1 MILSLFSSPLRGEE
15 TGGGEKRLCKIKMK
29 NFLKRL
35 NRADKLSFISLWILV
50 ALYTLALLADFISPY
65 PYDLQH
71 REYALCPPA
80 VPRIVRNGGFLPRPV
95 VYGIEVVNPAFK
107 EYAFDSS
114 KRYSVRFFMRGP
126 ERKVFGFLKTDRYLF
141 GADGPGKIFLF
152 GTDLHGRDVFSRVI
166 HGARVS
172 LSIGIIGV
180 AISFI
185 LGLLVGGV
193 SGYFGGK
200 TDTVLMRT
208 VEIIMMFP
216 FFYLMLALRAA
227 FPPSLSSIQVYL
239 LIVVILSL
247 IGWASLARIIR
258 GMVLSLKEEEYVL
271 AARSI
276 GLSSFRIITRH
287 ILPNTLSYTVT
298 ALTLSVPGYI
308 LGESALSL
316 LGLGI
321 QEPYPSWGNML
332 SVTVGN
338 LRILTMA
345 PWMLIPGFFIFV
357 TVLAFNFLGDGIR
370 NVTDPKN
377 W

>member
-1 MILSLFSSPLRGEE
+1 
-15 TGGGEKRLCKIKMK
+15 MK
-29 NFLKRL
+29 KFLKRL
-35 NRADKLSFISLWILV
+35 KHANQISFISLWFLLF
-50 ALYTLALLADFISPY
+50 LYLLAFLADFISPY

-71 REYALCPPA
+71 REYALCSPTA
-80 VPRIVRNGGFLPRPV
+80 PRVFHDGRVSLRPF
-95 VYGIEVVNPAFK
+95 VYGIKIVNPAFQ
-107 EYAFDSS
+107 EYAQDTSRIYPIRLFT
-114 KRYSVRFFMRGP
+114 KGQ
-126 ERKVFGFLKTDRYLF
+126 ERTLMGFIKTNRYLF
-141 GADGPGKIFLF
+141 GTSDEGKIFLF

-166 HGARVS
+166 YGARIS

-180 AISFI
+180 SISFI
-185 LGLLVGGV
+185 LGLLVGGI

-200 TDTVLMRT
+200 TDTFLMRT

-227 FPPSLSSIQVYL
+227 FPPNLSSVQVYL

-258 GMVLSLKEEEYVL
+258 GMVLSIKEEEYVL
-271 AARSI
+271 AARSL
-276 GLSSFRIITRH
+276 GLSSFRVITRH
-287 ILPNTLSYTVT
+287 LLPGTFSYTVT

-338 LRILTMA
+338 LRILTGA
-345 PWMLIPGFFIFV
+345 PWMMIPGLFIFL
-357 TVLAFNFLGDGIR
+357 TVIAFNFLGDGIR
-370 NVTDPKN
+370 NVMDTKN

>member
-1 MILSLFSSPLRGEE
+1 MKSFIARLKRTNSLSLY
-15 TGGGEKRLCKIKMK
+15 
-29 NFLKRL
+29 
-35 NRADKLSFISLWILV
+35 SLWLLV
-50 ALYTLALLADFISPY
+50 VLYSLAVLADFISPY
-65 PYDLQH
+65 PYDLQN
-71 REYALCPPA
+71 REYALSPPT
-80 VPRIVRNGGFLPRPV
+80 VPHIARNGGVLPRPV
-95 VYGIEVVNPAFK
+95 VYGIKAVNPAFK
-107 EYAFDSS
+107 EYSLDSS
-114 KRYSVRFFMRGP
+114 KKYNIRLFVKGP
-126 ERKVFGFLKTDRYLF
+126 ERKIFGFLKTDRYLF
-141 GADGPGKIFLF
+141 GVEEPGKIFLF
-152 GTDLHGRDVFSRVI
+152 GTDLHGRDVFSRVL
-166 HGARVS
+166 HGARIS
-172 LSIGIIGV
+172 LSVGIIGV
-180 AISFI
+180 TISFI

-200 TDTVLMRT
+200 TDTVIMRT

-227 FPPSLSSIQVYL
+227 FPPNLSSIQVYL

-271 AARSI
+271 AARSL

-287 ILPNTLSYTVT
+287 ILPNTMSYTVT

-338 LRILTMA
+338 LRILAMA
-345 PWMLIPGFFIFV
+345 PWMLIPGFFIFL
-357 TVLAFNFLGDGIR
+357 TVIAFNFLGDGIR
-370 NVTDPKN
+370 NITDPKN

>member
-1 MILSLFSSPLRGEE
+1 MKIFLR
-15 TGGGEKRLCKIKMK
+15 RLKHTNKI
-29 NFLKRL
+29 
-35 NRADKLSFISLWILV
+35 SFFSLWFLLF
-50 ALYTLALLADFISPY
+50 LYLLAVLADFIAPY
-65 PYDLQH
+65 PYDLQS
-71 REYALCPPA
+71 REYALCPP
-80 VPRIVRNGGFLPRPV
+80 ILPRFFHDGRVSPGPF
-95 VYGIEVVNPAFK
+95 VYGIKVINPAFK
-107 EYAFDSS
+107 EYAPDLS
-114 KRYSVRFFMRGP
+114 RIYPVRLFTKGP
-126 ERKVFGFLKTDRYLF
+126 ERTLMGFLKTNRYLF
-141 GADGPGKIFLF
+141 GVNGEGKIFLF
-152 GTDLHGRDVFSRVI
+152 GTDIHGRDVFSRVLYGSKI
-166 HGARVS
+166 S

-185 LGLLVGGV
+185 LGLLVGGI

-200 TDTVLMRT
+200 TDTFLMRM

-227 FPPSLSSIQVYL
+227 FPPNLSSVQVYL

-258 GMVLSLKEEEYVL
+258 GMVLSIKEEEYVL
-271 AARSI
+271 AARSL
-276 GLSSFRIITRH
+276 GLSSFRVITRH
-287 ILPNTLSYTVT
+287 ILPATFSYTVT

-338 LRILTMA
+338 LRILTTA
-345 PWMLIPGFFIFV
+345 PWMMIPGFFIFLAV
-357 TVLAFNFLGDGIR
+357 IAFNFLGDGIR
-370 NVTDPKN
+370 NVMDPRN

>member
-1 MILSLFSSPLRGEE
+1 
-15 TGGGEKRLCKIKMK
+15 MK
-29 NFLKRL
+29 NFLLRLKRT
-35 NRADKLSFISLWILV
+35 NKVSFFSLWLLV
-50 ALYTLALLADFISPY
+50 VLYALALLADFISPY
-65 PYDLQH
+65 PYELQH
-71 REYALCPPA
+71 RDYALCPPTVIHIA
-80 VPRIVRNGGFLPRPV
+80 RTGNFLLPRPV
-95 VYGIEVVNPAFK
+95 VYQIDAVSAVFK
-107 EYAFDSS
+107 EYDFDSS
-114 KRYSVRFFMRGP
+114 RRHKIRFFIKGP
-126 ERKVFGFLKTDRYLF
+126 EREVLGFFKTDRYLF
-141 GADGPGKIFLF
+141 GVDEPGKIFLF
-152 GTDLHGRDVFSRVI
+152 GTDLHGRDVFSRI
-166 HGARVS
+166 LHGARVS

-180 AISFI
+180 AISFL
-185 LGLLVGGV
+185 LGLLVGGI
-193 SGYFGGK
+193 SGYSGGK

-227 FPPSLSSIQVYL
+227 FPSNLSSIQIYL

-258 GMVLSLKEEEYVL
+258 GMVLSIKEEEYVL
-271 AARSI
+271 AARSL
-276 GLSSFRIITRH
+276 GLTSFRIITRH

-298 ALTLSVPGYI
+298 ALTLSIPGYI

-338 LRILTMA
+338 LRILTTA
-345 PWMLIPGFFIFV
+345 PWMLMPGFFIFL
-357 TVLAFNFLGDGIR
+357 TVIAFNFMGDGIR

>member
-1 MILSLFSSPLRGEE
+1 
-15 TGGGEKRLCKIKMK
+15 MK
-29 NFLKRL
+29 NFLRRLKRT
-35 NRADKLSFISLWILV
+35 NSLSFYSLWLLV
-50 ALYTLALLADFISPY
+50 VLYALAILADFISPY
-65 PYDLQH
+65 PYDLQC
-71 REYALCPPA
+71 REYALCPPT
-80 VPRIVRNGGFLPRPV
+80 VPHISVPGRKLCGPV
-95 VYGIEVVNPAFK
+95 VYGIVVVNPAFK

-114 KRYSVRFFMRGP
+114 RRYKIRFLVKGP
-126 ERKVFGFLKTDRYLF
+126 ERKIFGLLKTDRYLF
-141 GADGPGKIFLF
+141 GVEEPGKIFLF
-152 GTDLHGRDVFSRVI
+152 GTDLHGRDVFSRVLY
-166 HGARVS
+166 GARIS

-180 AISFI
+180 TISFV
-185 LGLLVGGV
+185 LGLLVGGI
-193 SGYFGGK
+193 SGYFGGR
-200 TDTVLMRT
+200 TDTILMRT

-227 FPPSLSSIQVYL
+227 FPPNLSSIQIYF
-239 LIVVILSL
+239 LIVIILSL

-271 AARSI
+271 AARSLGI
-276 GLSSFRIITRH
+276 SSFRIITRH

-298 ALTLSVPGYI
+298 ALTLSIPGYI

-345 PWMLIPGFFIFV
+345 PWMLIPGFFIFL
-357 TVLAFNFLGDGIR
+357 TVLAFNFFGDGVR